1 MSKRH
6 AFGPQLLVATC
17 ALVAT
22 LMVGC
27 VNSADRTVTDADTR
41 SGVGRP
47 VSMSSAQKKPVDLTG
62 CLQKLSGSYL
72 LTETNRSSPD
82 AEAAGRQGERASVEG
97 DRLNVLHAY
106 RLSAGDKDR
115 LEKLVGKKVKVS
127 GSVTETSDPVA
138 REDRRFNDLIMVG
151 TSGVQ
156 DKETDHPAI
165 KPGSLS
171 KVDVASIQQVG
182 EGCGGER

>member
-17 ALVAT
+17 AWVAT
-22 LMVGC
+22 LTVGC
-27 VNSADRTVTDADTR
+27 VNSADRAVTDADTR

-47 VSMSSAQKKPVDLTG
+47 VAMSSAQKKPVDLTG

-72 LTETNRSSPD
+72 LTETNRSSPEKD
-82 AEAAGRQGERASVEG
+82 AVGMQGEHGSLGGARLSVP
-97 DRLNVLHAY
+97 HAY
-106 RLSAGDKDR
+106 RLSASDKDR

-138 REDRRFNDLIMVG
+138 REDRRFNDLVMVG

-156 DKETDHPAI
+156 DNETDRPAI